1 MHTEGPKAEAR
12 KTREV
17 SPATPRRTWLTKRTG
32 EREASGRE
40 LHREGRKL
48 RLRTSVR
55 SASELSLQ
63 HRTREE
69 LAGWL
74 AGLQLLHRPRKRD
87 TARPRGSAN
96 TGERESATRQR
107 ERERLIS
114 SLTGNKKEE
123 ENWERRRVRHEVVE
137 NPDLAL
143 QPRISSKFTFI

>member
-74 AGLQLLHRPRKRD
+74 AAPSQAKEKRHGKAERKRQHWRKRIGYETERETD
-87 TARPRGSAN
+87 FVPDREQEGGGELGKETSTPRGR
-96 TGERESATRQR
+96 RES
-107 ERERLIS
+107 
-114 SLTGNKKEE
+114 
-123 ENWERRRVRHEVVE
+123 
-137 NPDLAL
+137 
-143 QPRISSKFTFI
+143 

>member
-74 AGLQLLHRPRKRD
+74 AGWQLLHRPRKRD

-107 ERERLIS
+107 ETDFVPDREQEGGGEL
-114 SLTGNKKEE
+114 GKETSTPRG
-123 ENWERRRVRHEVVE
+123 RRE
-137 NPDLAL
+137 
-143 QPRISSKFTFI
+143 S